1 MPFDFW
7 QSQAAR
13 GDASPVHAGP
23 GRTGPDDGIPL
34 PGDIDSQPPFGDFA
48 RDLIERGPGIGMDAG
63 GGMRRGPNRTM
74 DYLPIFLAVR
84 DQPCLLVGGSRAA
97 EPKAR
102 LLLRAGARLVVV
114 ATALAPE
121 LRGLA
126 REAGVTWRRR
136 AFRDHDLDGMR
147 LVIVAAHDDILA
159 RTVASAAQA
168 RGIPVNT
175 VDRQSL
181 CSFILPSIL
190 DRSPL
195 VAAISTGGAAPI
207 LARILRTRLE
217 TVFPARFGRLAR
229 FLGEVRPAVLR
240 RIADSTR
247 RRRFLEEVVDGP
259 IAEQVLAG
267 REDDARDALQGAL
280 TEFERTPATGEVYLV
295 GAGPGDPDLLTLRA
309 LRLMQKADVVV
320 YDRLVSKAV
329 LDLARRDAERIYA
342 GKQPGYHAI
351 PQGEINDL
359 LAGLALAGKR
369 VLRLKGG
376 DPFIFGRGGEEI
388 ETLAALRVPFQVV
401 PGITAASGCAAYA
414 GIPLTHR
421 EHAQSCVFVTGR
433 RKIEEE
439 TLDWDSLVR
448 PNQTVVIY
456 MGLAGLDTICNGLLR
471 HGLAPETPAALIE
484 QGTTAA
490 QTVHTGTVGTLAA
503 LIEDE
508 RPRAPTLVIVG
519 EVVRL
524 REKLDWYR
532 PRPDTESAFVSREAD
547 ATPGAR
553 RPQR

>member
-1 MPFDFW
+1 
-7 QSQAAR
+7 
-13 GDASPVHAGP
+13 
-23 GRTGPDDGIPL
+23 
-34 PGDIDSQPPFGDFA
+34 
-48 RDLIERGPGIGMDAG
+48 
-63 GGMRRGPNRTM
+63 M

-84 DQPCLLVGGSRAA
+84 DEPCLLVGGSPAA

-102 LLLRAGARLVVV
+102 LLLRAGARLVIV
-114 ATALAPE
+114 ATTLTPGLRELAGE
-121 LRGLA
+121 G
-126 REAGVTWRRR
+126 GVTWRRR
-136 AFRDHDLDGMR
+136 GFRDSDLDGVR
-147 LVIVAAHDDILA
+147 LVIVAAGDDAL
-159 RTVASAAQA
+159 ASAVADA
-168 RGIPVNT
+168 ARRRGIPVNA
-175 VDRQSL
+175 VDRRSL

-195 VAAISTGGAAPI
+195 VAAVSTGGAAPV
-207 LARILRTRLE
+207 LARILRARLE
-217 TVFPARFGRLAR
+217 TVIPAQLGRLAR
-229 FLGEVRPAVLR
+229 FLGEARPAVLR
-240 RIADSTR
+240 RIADSAL
-247 RRRFLEEVVDGP
+247 RRRFFEDLVDGP

-267 REDDARDALQGAL
+267 REDDARGAL
-280 TEFERTPATGEVYLV
+280 ASALIEYESADRAGEVYLV
-295 GAGPGDPDLLTLRA
+295 GAGPGDPDLLTFRA

-351 PQGEINDL
+351 PQHEINDL
-359 LAGLALAGKR
+359 LARLALAGKR

-388 ETLAALRVPFQVV
+388 ETLAALGVPFQVV

-421 EHAQSCVFVTGR
+421 EHAQSCIFVTGR

-456 MGLAGLDTICNGLLR
+456 MGLAGLETICNGLLR
-471 HGLAPETPAALIE
+471 HGLPPQTPAALIE
-484 QGTTAA
+484 QGTTTA
-490 QTVHTGTVGTLAA
+490 QVVHAGTVGTLAS
-503 LIEDE
+503 IVEGK

-524 REKLDWYR
+524 REKLAWYH
-532 PRPDTESAFVSREAD
+532 PRRSAESAFVSRATRSGPEA
-547 ATPGAR
+547 PPR
-553 RPQR
+553 R

>member
-1 MPFDFW
+1 
-7 QSQAAR
+7 
-13 GDASPVHAGP
+13 
-23 GRTGPDDGIPL
+23 
-34 PGDIDSQPPFGDFA
+34 
-48 RDLIERGPGIGMDAG
+48 
-63 GGMRRGPNRTM
+63 M
-74 DYLPIFLAVR
+74 DYLPIFLEVR
-84 DQPCLLVGGSRAA
+84 NEPCLLVGGSQAA

-102 LLLRAGARLVVV
+102 LLLRAGARLVIV
-114 ATALAPE
+114 ATTLTAGLRE
-121 LRGLA
+121 LTG
-126 REAGVTWRRR
+126 EAGVTWRRR
-136 AFRDHDLDGMR
+136 GFRDGDLDGVR
-147 LVIVAAHDDILA
+147 LVIVAAGDDSLA
-159 RTVASAAQA
+159 RAVADAAQR
-168 RGIPVNT
+168 RGIPVNA
-175 VDRQSL
+175 VDRRSL

-207 LARILRTRLE
+207 LARILRARLE
-217 TVFPARFGRLAR
+217 TVIPAQLGRLAQ
-229 FLGEVRPAVLR
+229 FLGEMRPAVLR
-240 RIADSTR
+240 RIADSAL
-247 RRRFLEEVVDGP
+247 RRRFFEDLVDGP
-259 IAEQVLAG
+259 IGEQVLAG
-267 REDDARDALQGAL
+267 REDDARGAL
-280 TEFERTPATGEVYLV
+280 ESALAGYESADRAGEVYLV
-295 GAGPGDPDLLTLRA
+295 GAGPGDPDLLTFRA

-351 PQGEINDL
+351 PQHEINDL

-388 ETLAALRVPFQVV
+388 ETLAALGVPFQVV

-433 RKIEEE
+433 RRIDEQ

-456 MGLAGLDTICNGLLR
+456 MGLAGLETICNGLLR
-471 HGLAPETPAALIE
+471 HGLPPETPAALVE

-490 QTVHTGTVGTLAA
+490 QAVHTGTVGTLAS
-503 LIEDE
+503 IVGGR

-524 REKLDWYR
+524 REKLAWYH
-532 PRPDTESAFVSREAD
+532 PRPGAESAFASRATRSGPEAS
-547 ATPGAR
+547 PR
-553 RPQR
+553 R